1 MWWPTAESDAGD
13 RWSNDRV
20 PAFLAWLASQPESKV
35 VVVGHGSF
43 FSDRRLAGRF
53 LANCEI
59 AVMQARIRE
68 DRGGEEAG

>member
-1 MWWPTAESDAGD
+1 M
-13 RWSNDRV
+13 